1 MYCPNCKEEFQGKF
15 CPECGTKM
23 VEAPKQKDFGVNI
36 SDDAAIMGGV
46 NVTRNESHNTTIYNT
61 TIADAK
67 KSDAELHQERTNKFL
82 ELCKHVFSD
91 GLLDDEEK
99 IMLATERLRLG
110 LSEDEANR
118 LIEMARRASVNRMN
132 TLSMRDSMTLKTI
145 DRYIYGNNA
154 AILKGQVPRLAA
166 LARNYK
172 IEEVLYRYYM
182 LMAALCPEELI
193 CEYERDVADDYWQTY
208 WVAIA
213 YMKKGD
219 TLNAED
225 AIVKLDVYPEYSED
239 NSLLLSALSTYRVF
253 GAADATEFIGA
264 ILPDQCS
271 SLLMPFIQALFFEIT
286 PERAVEVGAQKDMCQ
301 FYLDNIVNL
310 ESPEEKAAA
319 RKAAEE
325 VAARKAAEEAA
336 IRKAAEEAAA
346 RKATEEA
353 AARKAAEGALY
364 DVILKSAGD
373 QKLKVITAVKL
384 NCGVSLVEAKDLVYA
399 TPCTLKEGLPKADA
413 EAVKKAVEEWGAVI
427 ELRISSED
435 AESRKKR
442 AVDLYN
448 TGDDYYYGRNG
459 REKNLVEAA
468 KCYRKSAELG
478 YSKAQNDYG
487 YCCKN
492 GYGVDKNY
500 FEAVKW
506 YRKAAEQNNSAAHN
520 NLGNCYQNGLGVNKD
535 YVEAV
540 KWYRKSAELGN
551 SSAQFNLGFCY
562 KNGYGVNKDDVEAV
576 KWYLK
581 AAEQGNSSAQI
592 NLGICY
598 KNGYG
603 VNKDMS
609 EAAKWYRKAAERGNS
624 IAQYNLGNCYQNG
637 CGVDKDYVEA
647 VKWYLKAAEQG
658 DVDAQYNLGSCYKN
672 GYGVNKDMSEAAKW
686 YRKAAEQGY
695 ADAQYNLGYCY
706 DNGCGVDKDYVEA
719 VKWYLKAAE
728 QGDASAQNNLGY
740 CYRNGNGVN
749 KDDVEAAKWYL
760 KAAERGNSIAQNNLG
775 YCYQNGCGVDK
786 DYAEAVKWYRKAA
799 EQGNSSAQN
808 SLGYCYRNGNG
819 VNKDDVEAVK
829 WYRKAAERGN
839 SIAQYNLGYCY
850 QNGYGVNK
858 DISEAVKW
866 FRKAAEKGHEDA
878 KMKLKELGY

>member
-46 NVTRNESHNTTIYNT
+46 NVTRNESHNTTIYST

-193 CEYERDVADDYWQTY
+193 CEYERDVADEYWQTY

-264 ILPDQCS
+264 ILPECCS

-286 PERAVEVGAQKDMCQ
+286 PERAVEVGAQKEMCQ

-325 VAARKAAEEAA
+325 AAARKAAEEAA
-336 IRKAAEEAAA
+336 IRKAAQEAAA
-346 RKATEEA
+346 RKAVEEA

-373 QKLKVITAVKL
+373 QRLKVVTAVKN
-384 NCGVSLVEAKDLVYA
+384 NCGVSLVEAKDLVFA

-448 TGDDYYYGRNG
+448 TGEDYYYGRNG

-468 KCYRKSAELG
+468 KCYRQSAELG
-478 YSKAQNDYG
+478 YSNAQNDYG
-487 YCCKN
+487 YCCRN
-492 GYGVDKNY
+492 GYGVNKDMS
-500 FEAVKW
+500 EAVKW
-506 YRKAAEQNNSAAHN
+506 YRKAAEQGNASAQN
-520 NLGNCYQNGLGVNKD
+520 NLGYCYKNGYGVNKDMSEAVKWYRKAAEQGYADAQNNLGLCYRNGLGVNKD

-540 KWYRKSAELGN
+540 KWYRKAVEQGN
-551 SSAQFNLGFCY
+551 SVAQNNLGYCY
-562 KNGYGVNKDDVEAV
+562 YNGYGVNKDYVEAV
-576 KWYLK
+576 KWYRKAAEQGNILAQSNLADCYKNGCGVDKDYVEAVKWYRKAAERGNSIAQYNLGYCYDKGYGVNKDMSEAAKWYSK
-581 AAEQGNSSAQI
+581 AAEQGNSIAQ
-592 NLGICY
+592 NSLGDCY
-598 KNGYG
+598 RNGYG

-609 EAAKWYRKAAERGNS
+609 EAAKWYRKAADQGNS
-624 IAQYNLGNCYQNG
+624 NAQYNLGICYNNG
-637 CGVDKDYVEA
+637 DGVDKDYAEA

-658 DVDAQYNLGSCYKN
+658 YVDAQYNLGN
-672 GYGVNKDMSEAAKW
+672 
-686 YRKAAEQGY
+686 
-695 ADAQYNLGYCY
+695 
-706 DNGCGVDKDYVEA
+706 
-719 VKWYLKAAE
+719 
-728 QGDASAQNNLGY
+728 
-740 CYRNGNGVN
+740 
-749 KDDVEAAKWYL
+749 
-760 KAAERGNSIAQNNLG
+760 
-775 YCYQNGCGVDK
+775 CYQNGCGVDK

-819 VNKDDVEAVK
+819 VNKDDVEAAK
-829 WYRKAAERGN
+829 WYLKAAERGN

-866 FRKAAEKGHEDA
+866 YRKAAEKGHEDA